1 MASNIRGIASYRIL
15 PMQEPNFDHVAKQ
28 LEETLSK
35 LKGTKDPEQRKL
47 LLRAMRRLL
56 VEADRLNLNRQS

>member
-1 MASNIRGIASYRIL
+1 
-15 PMQEPNFDHVAKQ
+15 MQEPNFDHVAKQ
-28 LEETLSK
+28 LEETLSQV
-35 LKGTKDPEQRKL
+35 KGTRDPEQRKL